1 MTHRSSRLYHLI
13 VFFAVLCMLFGF
25 GIKAEPGM
33 AAEKI
38 IKIGTIFPLT
48 GPVALAG
55 QRCQA
60 AVETAVE
67 ILNNKHPNI
76 KVPLADKKGW
86 LEGYKF
92 VLVHTDS
99 QGKPDVGKAEA
110 ERLINQEGVWA
121 LIGSYNSSV
130 SMPASFVAERAK
142 KIFMCGASSSAALTQ
157 RKPAMNFFFRT
168 ASTDEVE
175 SIEFVDVLKWLN
187 KSQKNANIKTLGII
201 YENSVF
207 GKNASQQ
214 AKKAAEAGGFSIVAD
229 VPFTPGATN
238 LDSEVQTLKAKNPD
252 ALFGAVLGADY
263 ALMVKTMKKMNWVPK
278 IALSY
283 CSGYQ
288 DPVIAKQL
296 GPDADFFMGSTAYSP
311 EFAGMMPAVAEVEKI
326 FKTKSKGVPYDS
338 DSIQETI
345 AMLILAQ
352 AIEKAKSLDPE
363 VVAKTLYANTWPS
376 PLSLSGNVA
385 FAPGGQNKLALS
397 LVTQLQGGKYKK
409 IFPTEKADTKPVFPI
424 KPWDKR

>member
-1 MTHRSSRLYHLI
+1 MVHCKSRMTIWLL
-13 VFFAVLCMLFGF
+13 VAVAVTLMLGV
-25 GIKAEPGM
+25 AP
-33 AAEKI
+33 APTLAQEKI

-55 QRCQA
+55 QRCKA

-67 ILNNKHPNI
+67 IINNKHPNI
-76 KVPLADKKGW
+76 KVPLAAQAGV
-86 LEGYKF
+86 LGGYKF

-121 LIGSYNSSV
+121 IIGAYNSSV
-130 SMPASFVAERAK
+130 SMPASMVAERAK

-157 RKPAMNFFFRT
+157 RKEMKYFFRT
-168 ASTDEVE
+168 ASTDEIE
-175 SIEFVDVLKWLN
+175 SQEFIDVLQWLN
-187 KSQKNANIKTLGII
+187 KTQKNANIKTLGII

-214 AKKAAEAGGFSIVAD
+214 ALKAAAAGGFQVVAD

-238 LDSEVQTLKAKNPD
+238 LDSEVQTLKSKNPD

-278 IALSY
+278 VSLNY

-288 DPVIAKQL
+288 DPVISKQL
-296 GPDADFFMGSTAYSP
+296 GPDADYFMGSTAYSP
-311 EFAGMMPAVAEVEKI
+311 EFASMMPAVAEVEKI
-326 FKTKSKGVPYDS
+326 FKSKTGGVPFDS

-345 AMLILAQ
+345 AMLVLAQ
-352 AIEKAKSLDPE
+352 AIEKAKSLDPTK
-363 VVAKTLYANTWPS
+363 VAETLYANTWPS
-376 PLSLSGNVA
+376 PLSLSGKVA
-385 FAPGGQNKLALS
+385 FVPGGQNKYALS
-397 LVTQLQGGKYKK
+397 LITQLQDGKYKK
-409 IFPTEKADTKPVFPI
+409 VFPTEKADTKPVFPM

>member
-1 MTHRSSRLYHLI
+1 MVHFKSRMTIWLLI
-13 VFFAVLCMLFGF
+13 AVAVTLMLGV
-25 GIKAEPGM
+25 AP
-33 AAEKI
+33 APTLAQEKI

-55 QRCQA
+55 QRCKA

-67 ILNNKHPNI
+67 IINNKHPNI
-76 KVPLADKKGW
+76 KVPLAAQAGV
-86 LEGYKF
+86 LGGYKF
-92 VLVHTDS
+92 VLVHADS

-121 LIGSYNSSV
+121 LIGAYNSSV
-130 SMPASFVAERAK
+130 SMPASMVAERAK

-157 RKPAMNFFFRT
+157 RPDMKFFFRT

-175 SIEFVDVLKWLN
+175 SHEFVEVLKWLN
-187 KSQKNANIKTLGII
+187 KTQKNANVKTLGLI

-207 GKNASQQ
+207 GKHAAEE
-214 AKKAAEAGGFSIVAD
+214 AKKAAAAGGFTVVAD

-238 LDSEVQTLKAKNPD
+238 LDSEVQTVKSKNPD

-278 IALSY
+278 VSLNY

-296 GPDADFFMGSTAYSP
+296 GPDADYFMGSTGYSP

-326 FKTKSKGVPYDS
+326 FKTKTGGVPFDS

-345 AMLILAQ
+345 AMLVLAQ
-352 AIEKAKSLDPE
+352 AIEKAQSLDPE

-376 PLSLSGNVA
+376 PLSLSGKVA

-397 LVTQLQGGKYKK
+397 IVTQLQGGSYKR
-409 IFPTEKADTKPVFPI
+409 IFPTEKADTKPIFPM

>member
-1 MTHRSSRLYHLI
+1 MVHFKSHMRFWI
-13 VFFAVLCMLFGF
+13 VAAVAITLMLGVAPVQSLAQD
-25 GIKAEPGM
+25 KV
-33 AAEKI
+33 

-55 QRCQA
+55 QRCKA
-60 AVETAVE
+60 AVETAVD
-67 ILNNKHPNI
+67 ILNNKNPNI
-76 KVPLADKKGW
+76 KVPLANNKGW

-92 VLVHTDS
+92 VLVNTDS

-121 LIGSYNSSV
+121 LIGAYNSSV

-157 RKPAMNFFFRT
+157 RKPEMKYFFRT

-175 SIEFVDVLKWLN
+175 SQEFIDVLKWLN

-207 GKNASQQ
+207 GKNASEQ
-214 AKKAAEAGGFSIVAD
+214 AKKAAAAGGFEVVAD
-229 VPFTPGATN
+229 VPFNPGATN
-238 LDSEVQTLKAKNPD
+238 LDSEIQTLKSKNPN

-278 IALSY
+278 VSLNY

-296 GPDADFFMGSTAYSP
+296 GPDADFFMGSTGYSP
-311 EFAGMMPAVAEVEKI
+311 EFASMMPAVAEVEKI
-326 FKTKSKGVPYDS
+326 FKTKTGGVPYDS

-345 AMLILAQ
+345 AMLVLAQ
-352 AIEKAKSLDPE
+352 AIEKAKSLDPTK
-363 VVAKTLYANTWPS
+363 VAETLYANEWPS
-376 PLSLSGNVA
+376 PLSLSGKVA

-397 LVTQLQGGKYKK
+397 IVTQLQGGKYKK
-409 IFPTEKADTKPVFPI
+409 VFPTEKADTKPVFPM

>member
-1 MTHRSSRLYHLI
+1 MRFWI
-13 VFFAVLCMLFGF
+13 VAAVAVALMLGV
-25 GIKAEPGM
+25 APGQSL
-33 AAEKI
+33 AQDKV

-55 QRCQA
+55 QRCKA

-67 ILNNKHPNI
+67 IINNKHPNI
-76 KVPLADKKGW
+76 KVPLANQAG
-86 LEGYKF
+86 LLGGYKI

-121 LIGSYNSSV
+121 LIGAYNSSV

-157 RKPAMNFFFRT
+157 RKDMKFFFRT

-175 SIEFVDVLKWLN
+175 SQEFVDVLKWLN
-187 KSQKNANIKTLGII
+187 KTQKNANIKSLGII

-207 GKNASQQ
+207 GKHAAEE
-214 AKKAAEAGGFSIVAD
+214 AKKAAAAGGFAVVAD
-229 VPFTPGATN
+229 VPFNPGATN
-238 LDSEVQTLKAKNPD
+238 LDSEVQTLKSKNPD

-263 ALMVKTMKKMNWVPK
+263 ALMVKTMKKMNWIPK
-278 IALSY
+278 VALNY

-296 GPDADFFMGSTAYSP
+296 GPDADFFMGSTGYSP
-311 EFAGMMPAVAEVEKI
+311 EFASLMPAVAEVEKI
-326 FKTKSKGVPYDS
+326 FKSKTGGVPYDS

-345 AMLILAQ
+345 AMLVLAQ

-363 VVAKTLYANTWPS
+363 VVAKTLHANTWPS
-376 PLSLSGNVA
+376 PLSLSGKVA
-385 FAPGGQNKLALS
+385 FVPGGQNKYALS
-397 LVTQLQGGKYKK
+397 LVTQLQGGKYKRV
-409 IFPTEKADTKPVFPI
+409 FPVEKADTKPVFPM

>member
-1 MTHRSSRLYHLI
+1 
-13 VFFAVLCMLFGF
+13 MLLGF
-25 GIKAEPGM
+25 GPGAESAL
-33 AAEKI
+33 AAEKV

-55 QRCQA
+55 QRCKA

-67 ILNNKHPNI
+67 ILNNRHPEI

-86 LEGYKF
+86 LQGYKF

-157 RKPAMNFFFRT
+157 RKGMNFFFRT

-175 SIEFVDVLKWLN
+175 SQEFVDVLQWLN
-187 KSQKNANIKTLGII
+187 KTQKNANIKSLGII

-207 GKNASQQ
+207 GKHAAEE
-214 AKKAAEAGGFSIVAD
+214 AKKAAAAGGFKVVAD
-229 VPFTPGATN
+229 VPFNPGATN
-238 LDSEVQTLKAKNPD
+238 LDSEVQTLKSKNPD
-252 ALFGAVLGADY
+252 AIFGAVLGADY
-263 ALMVKTMKKMNWVPK
+263 ALMVKTMKKMSWIPK
-278 IALSY
+278 ASLNY

-296 GPDADFFMGSTAYSP
+296 GADADFFMGSTGYSP
-311 EFAGMMPAVAEVEKI
+311 EFASLMPAVAEVEKI
-326 FKTKSKGVPYDS
+326 FKTKTGGVPYDS

-345 AMLILAQ
+345 AMLVLAQ
-352 AIEKAKSLDPE
+352 AIEKAKSLDSTK
-363 VVAKTLYANTWPS
+363 VAETLYANTWPS
-376 PLSLSGNVA
+376 PLSLSGKVA
-385 FAPGGQNKLALS
+385 FVPGGQNKFALS
-397 LVTQLQGGKYKK
+397 IITQLQGGKYKK
-409 IFPTEKADTKPVFPI
+409 VFPTEKADTKPVFPM

>member
-1 MTHRSSRLYHLI
+1 MVHCKSRMTICLLI
-13 VFFAVLCMLFGF
+13 AVAVTLMLGV
-25 GIKAEPGM
+25 AP
-33 AAEKI
+33 APTLAQEKV

-55 QRCQA
+55 QRCKA

-86 LEGYKF
+86 LAGYKF
-92 VLVHTDS
+92 VLVNTDS

-121 LIGSYNSSV
+121 LIGAYNSSV
-130 SMPASFVAERAK
+130 SMPASMVAERAK

-157 RKPAMNFFFRT
+157 RPDMKYFFRT

-175 SIEFVDVLKWLN
+175 SHEFVEVLKWLN
-187 KSQKNANIKTLGII
+187 KTQKNANVKTLGLI

-207 GKNASQQ
+207 GKHAAEE
-214 AKKAAEAGGFSIVAD
+214 AKKAAAAGGFTVVAD

-238 LDSEVQTLKAKNPD
+238 LDSEVQTVKSKNPD

-263 ALMVKTMKKMNWVPK
+263 ALMVKTMKKMNWIPK
-278 IALSY
+278 VSLNY

-296 GPDADFFMGSTAYSP
+296 GPDADFFMGSTGYSP

-326 FKTKSKGVPYDS
+326 FKTKTGGVPYDS

-345 AMLILAQ
+345 AMLVLAQ

-376 PLSLSGNVA
+376 PLSLSGKVA

-397 LVTQLQGGKYKK
+397 IVTQLQGGKYKR
-409 IFPTEKADTKPVFPI
+409 IFPTEKADTKPVFPM

>member
-1 MTHRSSRLYHLI
+1 MVHCKSRMKLWI
-13 VFFAVLCMLFGF
+13 VAAVAVCLMLGV
-25 GIKAEPGM
+25 APGQSL
-33 AAEKI
+33 AQEKI

-55 QRCQA
+55 QRCKA

-67 ILNNKHPNI
+67 IINNKHPNI
-76 KVPLADKKGW
+76 KVPLAAQAGV
-86 LEGYKF
+86 LGGYKF
-92 VLVHTDS
+92 VLVNADS

-121 LIGSYNSSV
+121 IIGAYNSSV
-130 SMPASFVAERAK
+130 SMPASMVAERAK

-157 RKPAMNFFFRT
+157 RPDMKFFFRT

-175 SIEFVDVLKWLN
+175 SHEFVEVLKWLN
-187 KSQKNANIKTLGII
+187 KTQKNANVKTLGLI

-207 GKNASQQ
+207 GKHAAEE
-214 AKKAAEAGGFSIVAD
+214 AKKAAAAGGFTVVAD
-229 VPFTPGATN
+229 VPFNPGATN
-238 LDSEVQTLKAKNPD
+238 LDSEVQTVKAKNPD

-263 ALMVKTMKKMNWVPK
+263 ALMVKTMKKMNWIPK
-278 IALSY
+278 VSLNY

-296 GPDADFFMGSTAYSP
+296 GPDADYFMGSTGYSP

-326 FKTKSKGVPYDS
+326 FKTKTGGVPFDS

-352 AIEKAKSLDPE
+352 AIEKSQSLDPE

-376 PLSLSGNVA
+376 PLSLSGKVA

-397 LVTQLQGGKYKK
+397 IVTQLQGGKYKR
-409 IFPTEKADTKPVFPI
+409 IFPTEKADTKPIFPM

>member
-1 MTHRSSRLYHLI
+1 MVHFKSRMTIWLLI
-13 VFFAVLCMLFGF
+13 AVAVTLMLGV
-25 GIKAEPGM
+25 AP
-33 AAEKI
+33 APTLAQEKI

-55 QRCQA
+55 QRCKA

-67 ILNNKHPNI
+67 IINNKHPNI
-76 KVPLADKKGW
+76 KVPLAAQAGV
-86 LEGYKF
+86 LGGYKF
-92 VLVHTDS
+92 VLVHADS

-121 LIGSYNSSV
+121 LIGAYNSSV
-130 SMPASFVAERAK
+130 SMPASMVAERAK

-157 RKPAMNFFFRT
+157 RPDMKFFFRT

-175 SIEFVDVLKWLN
+175 SHEFVEVLKWLN
-187 KSQKNANIKTLGII
+187 KTQKNANVKTLGLI

-207 GKNASQQ
+207 GKHAAEE
-214 AKKAAEAGGFSIVAD
+214 AKKAAAAGGFTVVAD

-238 LDSEVQTLKAKNPD
+238 LDSEVQTVKSKNPD

-263 ALMVKTMKKMNWVPK
+263 ALMVKTMKKMNWIPK
-278 IALSY
+278 VSLNY

-296 GPDADFFMGSTAYSP
+296 GPDADYFMGSTGYSP

-326 FKTKSKGVPYDS
+326 FKTKTGGVPFDS

-345 AMLILAQ
+345 AMLVLAQ
-352 AIEKAKSLDPE
+352 AIEKAQSLDPE

-376 PLSLSGNVA
+376 PLSLSGKVA
-385 FAPGGQNKLALS
+385 FTPGGQNKLALS
-397 LVTQLQGGKYKK
+397 IVTQLQGGSYKR
-409 IFPTEKADTKPVFPI
+409 IFPTEKADTKPIFPM

>member
-1 MTHRSSRLYHLI
+1 MVHCKSRMTIWLL
-13 VFFAVLCMLFGF
+13 VAVAVTLMLGV
-25 GIKAEPGM
+25 AP
-33 AAEKI
+33 APTLAQEKV

-55 QRCQA
+55 QRCKA

-121 LIGSYNSSV
+121 IIGAYNSSV
-130 SMPASFVAERAK
+130 SMPASMVAERAK

-157 RKPAMNFFFRT
+157 RKEMKYFFRT

-175 SIEFVDVLKWLN
+175 SHEFIEVLQWLN
-187 KSQKNANIKTLGII
+187 KTQKNANIKTLGII

-207 GKNASQQ
+207 GKNASEQ
-214 AKKAAEAGGFSIVAD
+214 AKKAAAAGGFQIVAD

-238 LDSEVQTLKAKNPD
+238 LDSEVQTVKSKNPD

-278 IALSY
+278 VSLNY

-288 DPVIAKQL
+288 DPVISKQL
-296 GPDADFFMGSTAYSP
+296 GADADFFMGSTGYSP
-311 EFAGMMPAVAEVEKI
+311 EFASMMPAVAEVEKI
-326 FKTKSKGVPYDS
+326 FKSKTGGVPYDS

-345 AMLILAQ
+345 AMLVLAQ
-352 AIEKAKSLDPE
+352 AIEKAKSLDSTK
-363 VVAKTLYANTWPS
+363 VAETLYANTWPS
-376 PLSLSGNVA
+376 PLSLSGKVA
-385 FAPGGQNKLALS
+385 FVPGGQNKLALS
-397 LVTQLQGGKYKK
+397 IVTQLQDGKYKK
-409 IFPTEKADTKPVFPI
+409 VFPTEKADTKPVFPM

>member
-1 MTHRSSRLYHLI
+1 MVHCKSRMTIWLL
-13 VFFAVLCMLFGF
+13 VAVAVTLMLGV
-25 GIKAEPGM
+25 AP
-33 AAEKI
+33 APTLAQEKI

-55 QRCQA
+55 QRCKA

-67 ILNNKHPNI
+67 ILNNKNPKI

-121 LIGSYNSSV
+121 IIGAYNSSV
-130 SMPASFVAERAK
+130 SMPASMVAERAK

-157 RKPAMNFFFRT
+157 RKEMKYFFRT

-175 SIEFVDVLKWLN
+175 SHEFIEVLQWLN
-187 KSQKNANIKTLGII
+187 KTQKNANIKTLGII

-207 GKNASQQ
+207 GKNASEQ
-214 AKKAAEAGGFSIVAD
+214 AKKAAAAGGFQIVAD

-238 LDSEVQTLKAKNPD
+238 LDSEVQTVKSKNPD

-278 IALSY
+278 VSLNY

-288 DPVIAKQL
+288 DPVISKQL
-296 GPDADFFMGSTAYSP
+296 GADADFFMGSTGYSP
-311 EFAGMMPAVAEVEKI
+311 EFASMMPAVAEVEKI
-326 FKTKSKGVPYDS
+326 FKTKTGGVPYDS

-345 AMLILAQ
+345 AMLVLAQ
-352 AIEKAKSLDPE
+352 AIEKAKSLDSTK
-363 VVAKTLYANTWPS
+363 VAETLYANTWPS
-376 PLSLSGNVA
+376 PLSLSGKVA
-385 FAPGGQNKLALS
+385 FVPGGQNKLALS
-397 LVTQLQGGKYKK
+397 IVTQLQGGKYKK
-409 IFPTEKADTKPVFPI
+409 IFPTEKADTKPVFPM

>member
-1 MTHRSSRLYHLI
+1 MTHRSTRLSNWILLL
-13 VFFAVLCMLFGF
+13 AAACMLLGF
-25 GIKAEPGM
+25 GPGAGSAM
-33 AAEKI
+33 AADKV

-55 QRCQA
+55 QRCKA

-76 KVPLADKKGW
+76 KVPLAGNKGW
-86 LEGYKF
+86 LQGYKF

-121 LIGSYNSSV
+121 LIGAYNSSV

-157 RKPAMNFFFRT
+157 RKDMKFFFRT

-175 SIEFVDVLKWLN
+175 SHEFVEVLQWLN
-187 KSQKNANIKTLGII
+187 KTQKNASIKSLGII

-207 GKNASQQ
+207 GKHAAEE
-214 AKKAAEAGGFSIVAD
+214 AKKAAAAGGFQIAAD
-229 VPFTPGATN
+229 VPFNPGATN
-238 LDSEVQTLKAKNPD
+238 LDSEVQTLKSKNPD

-263 ALMVKTMKKMNWVPK
+263 ALMVKTMKKMNWIPK
-278 IALSY
+278 ASLNY

-288 DPVIAKQL
+288 DPVISKQL
-296 GPDADFFMGSTAYSP
+296 GADADFFMGSTGYSP

-326 FKTKSKGVPYDS
+326 FKSKTGGVPYDS

-345 AMLILAQ
+345 AMLVLAQ

-363 VVAKTLYANTWPS
+363 VVAKTLHGNTWPS
-376 PLSLSGNVA
+376 PLSLSGKVA
-385 FAPGGQNKLALS
+385 FVPGGQNKYALS
-397 LVTQLQGGKYKK
+397 IVTQLQDGKYKRV
-409 IFPTEKADTKPVFPI
+409 FPTEKADTKPIFPM

>member
-1 MTHRSSRLYHLI
+1 MAHCKSRMTIWLL
-13 VFFAVLCMLFGF
+13 VAVAVTLMLGV
-25 GIKAEPGM
+25 AP
-33 AAEKI
+33 APTLAQEKI

-55 QRCQA
+55 QRCKA

-67 ILNNKHPNI
+67 ILNNKNPKI

-86 LEGYKF
+86 LDGYKF

-121 LIGSYNSSV
+121 IIGAYNSSV
-130 SMPASFVAERAK
+130 SMPASMVAERAK

-157 RKPAMNFFFRT
+157 RKDLNYFFRM
-168 ASTDEVE
+168 ASTDEIE
-175 SIEFVDVLKWLN
+175 SHEFVEVLQWLN
-187 KSQKNANIKTLGII
+187 KTQKNANIKTLGII

-207 GKNASQQ
+207 GKNASEQ
-214 AKKAAEAGGFSIVAD
+214 AKKAAAAGGFQVVAD

-238 LDSEVQTLKAKNPD
+238 LDSEVQTVKSKNPD

-278 IALSY
+278 VSLNY

-296 GPDADFFMGSTAYSP
+296 GADADFFMGSTGYSP
-311 EFAGMMPAVAEVEKI
+311 EFASMMPAVAEVEKI
-326 FKTKSKGVPYDS
+326 FKSKTGGVPYDS

-345 AMLILAQ
+345 AMLVLAQ
-352 AIEKAKSLDPE
+352 AIEKAKSLDSTK
-363 VVAKTLYANTWPS
+363 VAETLYANTWPS
-376 PLSLSGNVA
+376 PLSLSGKVA
-385 FAPGGQNKLALS
+385 FVPGGQNKLALS
-397 LVTQLQGGKYKK
+397 IVTQLQDGKYKK
-409 IFPTEKADTKPVFPI
+409 IFPTEKADTKPVFPM

>member
-1 MTHRSSRLYHLI
+1 MFKSRLRFWI
-13 VFFAVLCMLFGF
+13 VAAVAVTLMLGL
-25 GIKAEPGM
+25 APGQSL
-33 AAEKI
+33 AQSKEKV

-55 QRCQA
+55 QRCKA

-76 KVPLADKKGW
+76 KVPLANNKGW
-86 LEGYKF
+86 LQGYRF

-121 LIGSYNSSV
+121 LIGAYNSSV

-157 RKPAMNFFFRT
+157 RKDMKFFFRT

-175 SIEFVDVLKWLN
+175 SQEFVDVLKWLN
-187 KSQKNANIKTLGII
+187 KTQKNASLKTLGII

-207 GKNASQQ
+207 GKHAAEE
-214 AKKAAEAGGFSIVAD
+214 AKKAAAAGGFNVVAD
-229 VPFTPGATN
+229 VPFNPGATN
-238 LDSEVQTLKAKNPD
+238 LDSEVQTLKSKNPD

-263 ALMVKTMKKMNWVPK
+263 ALMVKTMKKMNWIPK
-278 IALSY
+278 VSLNY

-296 GPDADFFMGSTAYSP
+296 GPDADFFMGSTGYSP
-311 EFAGMMPAVAEVEKI
+311 EFATMMPAVAEVEKI
-326 FKTKSKGVPYDS
+326 FKSKTGGVPYDS

-345 AMLILAQ
+345 AMLVLAQ
-352 AIEKAKSLDPE
+352 AIEKARSLDPE
-363 VVAKTLYANTWPS
+363 VVAKTLMANTWPS
-376 PLSLSGNVA
+376 PLSLSGKVA
-385 FAPGGQNKLALS
+385 FVPGGQNKYALS
-397 LVTQLQGGKYKK
+397 IVTQLQGGKYKRV
-409 IFPTEKADTKPVFPI
+409 FPVEKADTKPIFPM
-424 KPWDKR
+424 KAWDKR

>member
-1 MTHRSSRLYHLI
+1 MVHCKSRMTIWLL
-13 VFFAVLCMLFGF
+13 VAVAVTLMLGV
-25 GIKAEPGM
+25 AP
-33 AAEKI
+33 APTLAQEKI

-55 QRCQA
+55 QRCKA

-67 ILNNKHPNI
+67 ILNNKNPKI

-121 LIGSYNSSV
+121 IIGAYNSSV
-130 SMPASFVAERAK
+130 SMPASMVAERAK

-157 RKPAMNFFFRT
+157 RKEMKYFFRT

-175 SIEFVDVLKWLN
+175 SHEFIEVLQWLN
-187 KSQKNANIKTLGII
+187 KTQKNANIKTLGII

-207 GKNASQQ
+207 GKNASEQ
-214 AKKAAEAGGFSIVAD
+214 AKKAAAAGGFQIVAD

-238 LDSEVQTLKAKNPD
+238 LDSEVQTVKSKNPD

-278 IALSY
+278 VSLNY

-288 DPVIAKQL
+288 DPVISKQL
-296 GPDADFFMGSTAYSP
+296 GADADFFMGSTGYSP

-326 FKTKSKGVPYDS
+326 FKTKTGGVPYDS

-345 AMLILAQ
+345 AMLVLAQ
-352 AIEKAKSLDPE
+352 AIEKAKSLDSTK
-363 VVAKTLYANTWPS
+363 VAETLYANTWPS
-376 PLSLSGNVA
+376 PLSLSGKVA
-385 FAPGGQNKLALS
+385 FVPGGQNKLALS
-397 LVTQLQGGKYKK
+397 IVTQLQDGKYKK
-409 IFPTEKADTKPVFPI
+409 VFPTEKADTKPVFPM

>member
-1 MTHRSSRLYHLI
+1 MKLWI
-13 VFFAVLCMLFGF
+13 VAAVAVCLVLGV
-25 GIKAEPGM
+25 APGQSL
-33 AAEKI
+33 AQEKI

-55 QRCQA
+55 QRCKA
-60 AVETAVE
+60 AVETAVD
-67 ILNNKHPNI
+67 ILNNKYPNI

-86 LEGYKF
+86 LTGYKF
-92 VLVHTDS
+92 VLVNTDS

-121 LIGSYNSSV
+121 IIGAYNSSV
-130 SMPASFVAERAK
+130 SMPASMVAERAK

-157 RKPAMNFFFRT
+157 RPDMIFFFRT

-175 SIEFVDVLKWLN
+175 SHEFVEVLKWLN
-187 KSQKNANIKTLGII
+187 KTQKNANVKTLGLI

-207 GKNASQQ
+207 GKHAAEE
-214 AKKAAEAGGFSIVAD
+214 AKKAAAAGGFTVVAD

-238 LDSEVQTLKAKNPD
+238 LDSEVQTVKSKNPD

-278 IALSY
+278 VSLNY

-296 GPDADFFMGSTAYSP
+296 GPDADYFMGSTGYSP

-326 FKTKSKGVPYDS
+326 FKSKTGGVPYDS

-345 AMLILAQ
+345 AMLVLAQ
-352 AIEKAKSLDPE
+352 AIEKAKSLDPD

-376 PLSLSGNVA
+376 PLSLSGKVA

-397 LVTQLQGGKYKK
+397 IVTQLQGGKYKR
-409 IFPTEKADTKPVFPI
+409 IFPTEKADTKPIFPM

>member
-1 MTHRSSRLYHLI
+1 MIHCKSRMTIWLLI
-13 VFFAVLCMLFGF
+13 AVAVTLILGV
-25 GIKAEPGM
+25 AP
-33 AAEKI
+33 APTLAQEKI

-55 QRCQA
+55 QRCKA
-60 AVETAVE
+60 AVETAVD
-67 ILNNKHPNI
+67 ILNNKNPNI
-76 KVPLADKKGW
+76 KVPLANNKGW

-92 VLVHTDS
+92 VLVNTDS

-121 LIGSYNSSV
+121 LIGAYNSSV
-130 SMPASFVAERAK
+130 SMPASMVAERAK

-157 RKPAMNFFFRT
+157 RKEMKYFFRT
-168 ASTDEVE
+168 ASTDEIE
-175 SIEFVDVLKWLN
+175 SQEFIDVLQWLN
-187 KSQKNANIKTLGII
+187 KTQKNANIKTLGII

-214 AKKAAEAGGFSIVAD
+214 ALKAAAAGGFQVVAD
-229 VPFTPGATN
+229 VPFNPGATN
-238 LDSEVQTLKAKNPD
+238 LDSEVQTLKSKNPD

-278 IALSY
+278 VSLNY

-296 GPDADFFMGSTAYSP
+296 AADADFFMGSTAYSP
-311 EFAGMMPAVAEVEKI
+311 EFQSMMPAVAEVEKI
-326 FKTKSKGVPYDS
+326 FKSKTGGVPYDS

-345 AMLILAQ
+345 AMLVLAQ
-352 AIEKAKSLDPE
+352 AIEKAKSLDPTK
-363 VVAKTLYANTWPS
+363 VAETLYANTWPS
-376 PLSLSGNVA
+376 PLSLSGKVA
-385 FAPGGQNKLALS
+385 FVPGGQNKYALS
-397 LVTQLQGGKYKK
+397 LITQLQDGKYKK
-409 IFPTEKADTKPVFPI
+409 IFPTEKADTKPVFPM

>member
-1 MTHRSSRLYHLI
+1 MFKSRMRFWI
-13 VFFAVLCMLFGF
+13 VAAVAVTLMLGVT
-25 GIKAEPGM
+25 PGQSL
-33 AAEKI
+33 AQAQDKV

-55 QRCQA
+55 QRCKA
-60 AVETAVE
+60 AVETAVD
-67 ILNNKHPNI
+67 ILNNKNPKI

-121 LIGSYNSSV
+121 IIGAYNSSV
-130 SMPASFVAERAK
+130 SMPASLVAERAK

-157 RKPAMNFFFRT
+157 RKEMKYFFRT

-175 SIEFVDVLKWLN
+175 SQEFVDVLQWLN
-187 KSQKNANIKTLGII
+187 KTQKNANIKTLGII

-214 AKKAAEAGGFSIVAD
+214 AMKAAAAGKLQVVAD
-229 VPFTPGATN
+229 VPFNPGATN
-238 LDSEVQTLKAKNPD
+238 LDSEVQTLKSKNPD

-278 IALSY
+278 VSLNY

-296 GPDADFFMGSTAYSP
+296 GADADFFMGSTGYSP
-311 EFAGMMPAVAEVEKI
+311 EFASMMPAVAEVEKI
-326 FKTKSKGVPYDS
+326 FKSKTGGVPYDS

-345 AMLILAQ
+345 AMLVLAQ
-352 AIEKAKSLDPE
+352 AIEKARSLDPTK
-363 VVAKTLYANTWPS
+363 VAETLHANTWPS
-376 PLSLSGNVA
+376 PLSLSGKVA
-385 FAPGGQNKLALS
+385 FVPGGQNKYALS
-397 LVTQLQGGKYKK
+397 IVTQLQGGKYKK
-409 IFPTEKADTKPVFPI
+409 IFPTDKADTKPVFPM

>member
-1 MTHRSSRLYHLI
+1 MAVTLI
-13 VFFAVLCMLFGF
+13 LGVAPAPTL
-25 GIKAEPGM
+25 AQ
-33 AAEKI
+33 EKV

-55 QRCQA
+55 QRCKA
-60 AVETAVE
+60 AVETAVD

-76 KVPLADKKGW
+76 KVPLANNKGW
-86 LEGYKF
+86 LVGYKF
-92 VLVHTDS
+92 VLVNTDS

-121 LIGSYNSSV
+121 LIGAYNSSV
-130 SMPASFVAERAK
+130 SMPASMVAERAK

-157 RKPAMNFFFRT
+157 RPDMKYFFRT

-175 SIEFVDVLKWLN
+175 SHEFVEVLKWLN
-187 KSQKNANIKTLGII
+187 KTQKNANVKTLGLI

-207 GKNASQQ
+207 GKHAAEE
-214 AKKAAEAGGFSIVAD
+214 AKKAAAAGGFTVVAD

-238 LDSEVQTLKAKNPD
+238 LDSEVQTVKSKNPD

-263 ALMVKTMKKMNWVPK
+263 ALMVKTMKKMNWIPK
-278 IALSY
+278 VSLNY

-296 GPDADFFMGSTAYSP
+296 GPDADFFMGSTGYSP

-326 FKTKSKGVPYDS
+326 FKSKTGGVPYDS

-345 AMLILAQ
+345 AMLVLAQ

-376 PLSLSGNVA
+376 PLSLSGKVA

-397 LVTQLQGGKYKK
+397 IVTQLQGGKYKR
-409 IFPTEKADTKPVFPI
+409 IFPTEKADTKPIFPM
-424 KPWDKR
+424 KAWDNR